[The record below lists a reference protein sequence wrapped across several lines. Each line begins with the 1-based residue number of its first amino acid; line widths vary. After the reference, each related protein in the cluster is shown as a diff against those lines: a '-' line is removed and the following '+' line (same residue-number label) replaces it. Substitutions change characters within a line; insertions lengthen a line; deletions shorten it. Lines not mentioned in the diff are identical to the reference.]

1 MIGFQNEW
9 RGVGRLTAD
18 VDLRQTT
25 SGIAVC
31 NFTVA
36 VDRPGTNKD
45 NKITDFFDCTAWRQ
59 TAETICKYFK
69 QGDPLG
75 IIGSLQ
81 NDRYTDKDGNNR
93 TKTEISVDQIFFLP
107 RRKQREQGEQETQGT
122 TASEGGFTAVET
134 DELPFE

>member
-36 VDRPGTNKD
+36 VDRTGTNKD

-59 TAETICKYFK
+59 TAETICRYFK

-107 RRKQREQGEQETQGT
+107 RRKPREQGEET
-122 TASEGGFTAVET
+122 APAADANGFIPTET
-134 DELPFE
+134 DELPF

>member
-1 MIGFQNEW
+1 MIGFNNEW

-18 VDLRQTT
+18 VELRQTT

-69 QGDPLG
+69 KGDPFG

-107 RRKQREQGEQETQGT
+107 RQKPREQNEETAPT
-122 TASEGGFTAVET
+122 TDTNGFVLTET

>member
-18 VDLRQTT
+18 VELRQTT

-107 RRKQREQGEQETQGT
+107 RRKPREQGEQETQET

-134 DELPFE
+134 DELPF

>member
-18 VDLRQTT
+18 VELRQTT

-69 QGDPLG
+69 QGDPFG

-107 RRKQREQGEQETQGT
+107 RRKQREQGEQEAQGT

-134 DELPFE
+134 DELPF

>member
-1 MIGFQNEW
+1 MTGFQNEW

-18 VDLRQTT
+18 VELRQTT
-25 SGIAVC
+25 SGITVC

-59 TAETICKYFK
+59 TAETICRYFK

-107 RRKQREQGEQETQGT
+107 RRKQREQGEETAPAT
-122 TASEGGFTAVET
+122 DAKGFIPTET
-134 DELPFE
+134 DELPFK